1 MFVKVF
7 GSFSWS
13 FQGKWYVRISR
24 FGLNIP
30 FLFFLFFTLP
40 NPRLVNVLVIGSG
53 HLSLIETVKPG
64 RFTDV
69 SDESKQSEW
78 HLEAYLAS
86 FLHHLAWKSY
96 TLG

>member
-1 MFVKVF
+1 ML
-7 GSFSWS
+7 G
-13 FQGKWYVRISR
+13 RISR

-30 FLFFLFFTLP
+30 FLFFTPP
-40 NPRLVNVLVIGSG
+40 NPRLVNFLVIGSG
-53 HLSLIETVKPG
+53 DLSLLTEAVKPG
-64 RFTDV
+64 RFIVV
-69 SDESKQSEW
+69 SDESRQSKW